1 MCKTHSFV
9 ITVDSLKRGSYL
21 FLATQ
26 RGSVSC
32 VVCGRRLCIYI
43 HMWLLLT
50 VRLLQVHIYKPL
62 HTLLLC
68 GRKED

>member
-9 ITVDSLKRGSYL
+9 ITVDSLKHGSYRPAWICQL
-21 FLATQ
+21 CCLWTQ
-26 RGSVSC
+26 TVHFF
-32 VVCGRRLCIYI
+32 I